1 MSQPR
6 MFGEADLTK
15 VLSDGGNKL
24 ARKMSAYLIGGC
36 AMTFMGRKVAT
47 KDIDVVLGSP
57 DDAKEFTNAL
67 GQIGFVSVKTL
78 TEPYA
83 TMGTFAIMEDS
94 RGMRFDIYD
103 RQVCRA
109 LELSAGMK
117 SRTRPY
123 RTFGNLQVHLIAP
136 EDIFLF
142 KGITEREADLDDMRI
157 LAEIGLDWKAIE
169 AECLSQKRSGRW
181 AYLLG
186 TKLMELR
193 MKFDI
198 ASPIIKTLM
207 DHADMDLLVYAF
219 GRVIGN
225 QETPFKEIARV
236 INEKY
241 GYKDSWTRK
250 QLALLEARGFVRK
263 RRRGREDFY
272 SMTTIRLSR
281 STHIASRFD

>member
-6 MFGEADLTK
+6 MFGEADLAK
-15 VLSDGGNKL
+15 ALSESGAKL
-24 ARKMSAYLIGGC
+24 NRRVFAYLIGGC

-47 KDIDVVLGSP
+47 KDIDVVFRSA

-67 GQIGFVSVKTL
+67 GEIGFSSVKSL
-78 TEPYA
+78 TGPYA
-83 TMGTFAIMEDS
+83 TMGTFAVVEDS
-94 RGMRFDIYD
+94 RGMRFEIFD

-117 SRTRPY
+117 SRARSY
-123 RTFGNLQVHLIAP
+123 RTFGNLEVYLIAP

-157 LAEIGLDWKAIE
+157 LVEVGLNWKTIE
-169 AECLSQKRSGRW
+169 AECLSQRRSGRW
-181 AYLLG
+181 AYRLG

-193 MKFDI
+193 SRFAI

-219 GRVIGN
+219 GKIIAD
-225 QETPFKEIARV
+225 QEILFKEIARA

-241 GYKDSWTRK
+241 GYKDSWTRE
-250 QLALLEARGFVRK
+250 QLALLESKGFVRK
-263 RRRGREDFY
+263 RRQARADFY
-272 SMTTIRLSR
+272 SMT
-281 STHIASRFD
+281 ASGLRHAT

>member
-15 VLSDGGNKL
+15 ALSDSGNKL
-24 ARKMSAYLIGGC
+24 NRNVSAYLIGGC

-47 KDIDVVLGSP
+47 KDIDVVFGSA

-67 GQIGFVSVKTL
+67 GQIGFVAVKTL

-117 SRTRPY
+117 SRARLY
-123 RTFGNLQVHLIAP
+123 RTLGNLQVRLMAP

-142 KGITEREADLDDMRI
+142 KGITEREADLDDMRT

-169 AECLSQKRSGRW
+169 SECLSQKRSGRW

-186 TKLMELR
+186 TKLIELR
-193 MKFDI
+193 RKFDI
-198 ASPIIKTLM
+198 ASPIMRTLI

-219 GRVIGN
+219 GKVIGN
-225 QETPFKEIARV
+225 REILFKEIARV

-241 GYKDSWTRK
+241 RYKDSWTRK
-250 QLALLEARGFVRK
+250 QLALLEARGLVRK
-263 RRRGREDFY
+263 RRRGREAFY
-272 SMTTIRLSR
+272 CMTTIGSSRLA
-281 STHIASRFD
+281 HVASHSD